1 MNIRSLLAVSGLALT
16 LGAVPAIAADK
27 AAQQAE
33 VQKATAASLQKFY
46 KANPKLKE
54 DVAKAPGY
62 AVFTTYGMSFL
73 VGGAGGS
80 GLAHDNATQHVTY
93 MNMAQ
98 ASAGPQVGIAQ
109 QDLLLV
115 FKSKKAFDDFVDKG
129 WEASGGAAAT
139 AGAANKGAGPAGGE
153 QFTNEA
159 NYYKYTKNGLEVGG
173 NLAGNKFWK
182 SKELN

>member
-1 MNIRSLLAVSGLALT
+1 MNLRSFAAASGFAFVLSV
-16 LGAVPAIAADK
+16 GPAFAGDK
-27 AAQQAE
+27 ASDQAE
-33 VQKATAASLQKFY
+33 VRKATSAALEKFY
-46 KANPKLKE
+46 KSNPKLKD

-62 AVFTTYGMSFL
+62 AVFTTYGLSFL

-80 GLAHDNATQHVTY
+80 GLAHDNSAKKDTY

-98 ASAGPQVGIAQ
+98 ASAGVQVGVAQ
-109 QDLLLV
+109 QDLLMV
-115 FKSKKAFDDFVDKG
+115 FKSRKAFDNFVDKG
-129 WEASGGAAAT
+129 WEASGGAMAQ
-139 AGAANKGAGPAGGE
+139 AGAANKGAGAGGGE

-159 NYYKYTKNGLEVGG
+159 NYYKYTKNGIEVGG